1 MAAERILDPIT
12 IDLNCDYGETFGGSL
27 VQDDVALLQYVSSI
41 NIACGAHSGD
51 PDVMRRALA
60 QARTHSVAVG
70 AHPGFPDISGFGRR
84 LLHMSP
90 DEICNSVLAQIG
102 ALAALARA
110 EGLTLTHVKAH
121 GALYNHAAHD
131 LPTAAALAR
140 AVATFD
146 PALILVGLSG
156 SAMITAGEQAGLRV
170 AREAFVDRAY
180 ATDGSLRSRRLD
192 GAVILDNQ
200 QALAQALS
208 IARDGTVMSYDGTQI
223 AVPAET
229 LCLHGD
235 TPGAR
240 ERAAVVRQGLAAA
253 GVVVR
258 RLGNG

>member
-1 MAAERILDPIT
+1 MLTESPRELIA
-12 IDLNCDYGETFGGSL
+12 IDFNCDYGETFGGAL

-60 QARTHSVAVG
+60 QARTHGVAVG

-90 DEICNSVLAQIG
+90 DEVYNSVLAQIG

-110 EGLTLTHVKAH
+110 EELTLTHVKAH

-131 LPTAAALAR
+131 LPTATALAQ

-156 SAMITAGEQAGLRV
+156 SAMITAGEQAGVRV
-170 AREAFVDRAY
+170 AREAFVDRTY
-180 ATDGSLRSRRLD
+180 AADGSLRSRRLE
-192 GAVILDNQ
+192 GAVIFDNQ

-208 IARDGTVMSYDGTQI
+208 IACEGTVIAYDGTRL

-240 ERAAVVRQGLAAA
+240 ERAAVIRQGLAAA

-258 RLGNG
+258 GLRA